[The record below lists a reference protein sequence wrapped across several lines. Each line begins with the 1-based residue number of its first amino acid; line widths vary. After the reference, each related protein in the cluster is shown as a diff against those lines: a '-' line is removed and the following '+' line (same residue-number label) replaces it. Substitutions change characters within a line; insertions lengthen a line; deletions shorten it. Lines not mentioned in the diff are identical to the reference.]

1 MKNLYLVR
9 GLPGAGKS
17 TIANALGN
25 VVLAAD
31 MFHTDENGVYNYD
44 TSKAREAHEWC
55 RNETQRAMTHE
66 VTIAVA
72 NTFVRDSEIQPYI
85 DLAKIYGYRVHTIV
99 VENRHGSE
107 NVHGVT
113 PDIIGRMREAFEVE
127 LG

>member
-44 TSKAREAHEWC
+44 TSKANDAHAWC
-55 RNETQRAMTHE
+55 LEETQRAMTHDL
-66 VTIAVA
+66 TIAVA
-72 NTFVRDSEIQPYI
+72 NTFVNAGQLQPYL
-85 DLAKIYGYRVHTIV
+85 DLAKIYGYRVHTIIA
-99 VENRHGSE
+99 ENRHGSE
-107 NVHGVT
+107 NVHGVS
-113 PDIIGRMREAFEVE
+113 PEIIGRMREEFEVV